1 MSIRLEHVSK
11 LYGKQHVVRDVSLT
25 VNSGE
30 LFVLLGA
37 SGSGKSTLLR
47 LIAGLLPT
55 DSGAIYLHNQDVT
68 HLPPQQRE
76 TGFVFQQYSL
86 FRHMTVAENIAFGL
100 DVRHVSR
107 KEQSKQVQE
116 LLELIGLDGFG
127 NRMPAQLSGGQQQ
140 RVALARALAY
150 QPRVLLLDEPFGAL
164 DVQIRS
170 QLRQNLRAIQQR
182 LGVTT
187 VLVTHDQEE
196 AFELADRIGILS
208 NGTLLEA
215 NTPNELYHAPK
226 TRYTATFLGQANLI
240 PAQRN
245 GTHLYLGDYRLPAPA
260 HTEHLANQP
269 VELLCRPEELE
280 LTHTLEEQRGEVVG
294 QGIVTSIAQA
304 GPAVRVGV
312 TLNNQINETPLNILL
327 PPSRQRE
334 LALQPGQCVWVR
346 VNAYH
351 VLGTQTPL

>member
-11 LYGKQHVVRDVSLT
+11 FYGTQSVVCDVSLT

-47 LIAGLLPT
+47 LIAGLLPA
-55 DSGAIYLHNQDVT
+55 DSGRVWLHNQDVT

-100 DVRHVSR
+100 DVRHVER
-107 KEQSKQVQE
+107 KQQNKQVQE
-116 LLELIGLDGFG
+116 LLDLIGMADFG
-127 NRMPAQLSGGQQQ
+127 KRMPSQLSGGQQQ

-170 QLRQNLRAIQQR
+170 QLRQSLRAIQQQ

-215 NTPNELYHAPK
+215 DTPNALYHAPQ
-226 TRYTATFLGQANLI
+226 TRYTATFLGHANII

-245 GTHLYLGDYRLPAPA
+245 GTQLYLGDYRLPAPP

-269 VELLCRPEELE
+269 VELLCRPEEID
-280 LTHTLEEQRGEVVG
+280 LTHTLEDQRGHVVG

-304 GPAVRVGV
+304 GPSVHVSVILSDHV
-312 TLNNQINETPLNILL
+312 TQTPLNIVL
-327 PPSRQRE
+327 PPFRQRE
-334 LALQPGQCVWVR
+334 LALQVGQCVWVR
-346 VNAYH
+346 VNSYH
-351 VLGTQTPL
+351 VLGGTL